1 MTTEKQILANRF
13 NALKSTGPHTAEGKA
28 IASRNALTH
37 GLLSRRILLKD
48 ENPGEFDVFYL
59 AILHDLT
66 PVGQMEIF
74 LAERII
80 AHFWRLKRTGRME
93 TALLEVLYSQQDQ
106 QDRLLRSVQAFTAMT
121 AAKASDISQ
130 TDLSDSTL
138 LGRVV
143 KNDFQG
149 GNLISR
155 LLRYEGEM
163 ERSLYK
169 AILELQKLQYVRK
182 HNEALYGDAQN
193 ISDRPNSSNSQL

>member
-1 MTTEKQILANRF
+1 
-13 NALKSTGPHTAEGKA
+13 
-28 IASRNALTH
+28 
-37 GLLSRRILLKD
+37 LLKN
-48 ENPGEFDVFYL
+48 ENPGEFDVFYHSV
-59 AILHDLT
+59 LHDLA
-66 PVGQMEIF
+66 PIGQMEIF

-80 AHFWRLKRTGRME
+80 AFFWRLKRTGRME
-93 TALLEVLYSQQDQ
+93 TSLLEVLYSQQDQ

-193 ISDRPNSSNSQL
+193 PK